1 MKKKQGYEKG
11 AGPFSQDDPGIRR
24 ERIKDNTPGR
34 DISRTVDANL
44 SANDGAVGPLKSGS

>member
-44 SANDGAVGPLKSGS
+44 SANDGAVGPIKSGS